1 MFDFSKKKKKVMAI
15 EDLLKKANA
24 NDVDALYEL
33 SLAYYRGLIVS
44 KNIKKSSYWLNKIN
58 KQ

>member
-1 MFDFSKKKKKVMAI
+1 MFDLSKKKKKVRNI
-15 EDLLKKANA
+15 EELLKKAND
-24 NDVDALYEL
+24 NDVDAMYEL

-58 KQ
+58 EQ